1 MADGRDET
9 PNRRSPRT
17 LHANALKPA
26 PRRRAS
32 NASMD
37 TAPDRLPALFLSHGS
52 PMLALEPG
60 RTGPFLRRLGAAIDS
75 RFGRPK
81 AILAVSP
88 HTAARRPVVLGS
100 PTHHAVHD
108 FGGFPPA
115 LYELRYAPP
124 GAPALAE
131 RVLGRLAEAG
141 LVADRS
147 GEPGLDHGI
156 WTVLRFAWPDADVPV
171 LPLALSPQQPP
182 AAQWAL
188 GAALAP
194 LQDEGVLL
202 LGSGSLTHN
211 LRLLF
216 GAARPA
222 EDAPEIAES
231 RAFRDWV
238 AARVAAGDR
247 EALLDYR
254 AASPHAA
261 LMHPTDE
268 HWLPFY
274 IAAGAGGLAGA
285 RRLHDDVT
293 YGSLAMDAYA
303 FGPGAAALGQA
314 LH

>member
-1 MADGRDET
+1 
-9 PNRRSPRT
+9 
-17 LHANALKPA
+17 
-26 PRRRAS
+26 
-32 NASMD
+32 MD
-37 TAPDRLPALFLSHGS
+37 TANDRLPALFVSHGS

-60 RTGPFLRRLGAAIDS
+60 RTGPFLQRLGAAIDR
-75 RFGRPK
+75 RFGRPR

-88 HTAARRPVVLGS
+88 HTAARRPVVLDS
-100 PTHHAVHD
+100 ATHHAVHD

-115 LYELRYAPP
+115 LYELRYAPA
-124 GAPALAE
+124 GDPALAE
-131 RVLGRLAEAG
+131 RVLRRLAEAG
-141 LVADRS
+141 IDADRS
-147 GEPGLDHGI
+147 DEAGLDHGI
-156 WTVLRFAWPDADVPV
+156 WSVLRFAWPDADVPV
-171 LPLALSPQQPP
+171 LPLALAPQQSPV
-182 AAQWAL
+182 AQWAL

-202 LGSGSLTHN
+202 LASGSLTHN

-216 GAARPA
+216 GGTRPA
-222 EDAPEIAES
+222 EDAAEIAES

-238 AARVAAGDR
+238 AARVASGDR

-254 AASPHAA
+254 AKAPHAA

-303 FGPGAAALGQA
+303 FGPGAAALQQA

>member
-1 MADGRDET
+1 
-9 PNRRSPRT
+9 
-17 LHANALKPA
+17 
-26 PRRRAS
+26 
-32 NASMD
+32 MD
-37 TAPDRLPALFLSHGS
+37 TANDRLPALFVSHGS

-60 RTGPFLRRLGAAIDS
+60 RTGPFLQRLGAAIDR
-75 RFGRPK
+75 RFGRPR

-88 HTAARRPVVLGS
+88 HTAARRPVVLDS
-100 PTHHAVHD
+100 ATHHAVHD

-115 LYELRYAPP
+115 LYELRYAPA
-124 GAPALAE
+124 GDAALAE
-131 RVLGRLAEAG
+131 RVLRRLAEAG
-141 LVADRS
+141 IDADRS
-147 GEPGLDHGI
+147 DEAGLDHGI
-156 WTVLRFAWPDADVPV
+156 WSVLRFAWPDADVPV
-171 LPLALSPQQPP
+171 LPLALAPQQSPV
-182 AAQWAL
+182 AQWAL

-194 LQDEGVLL
+194 LRDEGVLL

-216 GAARPA
+216 GGARPV

-238 AARVAAGDR
+238 AARVASGDR

-254 AASPHAA
+254 AKAPHAA

-274 IAAGAGGLAGA
+274 IAAGAGGLVGA

-303 FGPGAAALGQA
+303 FGPGAAALQQA

>member
-1 MADGRDET
+1 
-9 PNRRSPRT
+9 
-17 LHANALKPA
+17 
-26 PRRRAS
+26 
-32 NASMD
+32 MD
-37 TAPDRLPALFLSHGS
+37 TANDRLPALFVSHGS

-60 RTGPFLRRLGAAIDS
+60 RTGPFLQRLGAAIDR
-75 RFGRPK
+75 RFGRPR

-88 HTAARRPVVLGS
+88 HTAARRPVVLDS
-100 PTHHAVHD
+100 ATHHAVHD

-115 LYELRYAPP
+115 LYELHYAPA
-124 GAPALAE
+124 GDPALAE
-131 RVLGRLAEAG
+131 RVLRRLAEAG
-141 LVADRS
+141 IDADRS
-147 GEPGLDHGI
+147 DEAGLDHGI
-156 WTVLRFAWPDADVPV
+156 WSVLRFAWPDADVPV
-171 LPLALSPQQPP
+171 LPLALAPQQSPV
-182 AAQWAL
+182 AQWAL

-194 LQDEGVLL
+194 LRDEGVLL

-216 GAARPA
+216 GGTRPA
-222 EDAPEIAES
+222 EDAAEIAES

-238 AARVAAGDR
+238 AARVASGDR

-254 AASPHAA
+254 TKAPHAA

-303 FGPGAAALGQA
+303 FGPGAAALQQA

>member
-1 MADGRDET
+1 
-9 PNRRSPRT
+9 
-17 LHANALKPA
+17 
-26 PRRRAS
+26 
-32 NASMD
+32 MD
-37 TAPDRLPALFLSHGS
+37 TANDRLPALFVSHGS

-60 RTGPFLRRLGAAIDS
+60 RTGPFLQRLGAAIDR
-75 RFGRPK
+75 RFGLPR

-88 HTAARRPVVLGS
+88 HTAARRPVVLDS
-100 PTHHAVHD
+100 ATHHAVHD

-115 LYELRYAPP
+115 LYELRYAPA
-124 GAPALAE
+124 GDPALAE
-131 RVLGRLAEAG
+131 RVLRRLAEAG
-141 LVADRS
+141 IDADRS
-147 GEPGLDHGI
+147 DEAGLDHGI
-156 WTVLRFAWPDADVPV
+156 WSVLRFAWPNADVPV
-171 LPLALSPQQPP
+171 LPLALAPQQSPV
-182 AAQWAL
+182 AQWAL

-194 LQDEGVLL
+194 LRDEGVLL

-216 GAARPA
+216 GGTRPA
-222 EDAPEIAES
+222 EDAAEIAES

-238 AARVAAGDR
+238 AARVASGDR

-254 AASPHAA
+254 AKAPHAA

-303 FGPGAAALGQA
+303 FGPGAAALQQA

>member
-1 MADGRDET
+1 
-9 PNRRSPRT
+9 
-17 LHANALKPA
+17 
-26 PRRRAS
+26 
-32 NASMD
+32 MD
-37 TAPDRLPALFLSHGS
+37 TANDRLPALFVSHGS

-60 RTGPFLRRLGAAIDS
+60 RTGPFLRRLGAAIDR
-75 RFGRPK
+75 RFGRPR

-88 HTAARRPVVLGS
+88 HTAARRPVVLDS
-100 PTHHAVHD
+100 ATHHAVHD

-115 LYELRYAPP
+115 LYELRYAPA
-124 GAPALAE
+124 GDPALAE
-131 RVLGRLAEAG
+131 RVLRRLAEAG
-141 LVADRS
+141 IDADRS
-147 GEPGLDHGI
+147 DEAGLDHGI
-156 WTVLRFAWPDADVPV
+156 WSVLRFAWPDADVPV
-171 LPLALSPQQPP
+171 LPLALAPQQSPVS
-182 AAQWAL
+182 QWAL

-194 LQDEGVLL
+194 LRDEGVLL

-216 GAARPA
+216 GGTRPA
-222 EDAPEIAES
+222 EDAAEIAES

-238 AARVAAGDR
+238 AARVASGDR

-254 AASPHAA
+254 AKAPHAA

-303 FGPGAAALGQA
+303 FGPGAAALQQA

>member
-1 MADGRDET
+1 MDSPADL
-9 PNRRSPRT
+9 P
-17 LHANALKPA
+17 
-26 PRRRAS
+26 
-32 NASMD
+32 
-37 TAPDRLPALFLSHGS
+37 PALFVSHGS

-60 RTGPFLRRLGAAIDS
+60 RTGPFLQRLGAAIDR

-100 PTHHAVHD
+100 PDHHAVHD
-108 FGGFPPA
+108 FGGFPDA

-141 LVADRS
+141 LDADHS
-147 GEPGLDHGI
+147 CEPGLDHGI
-156 WTVLRFAWPDADVPV
+156 WTVLRFAWPDADLPV

-182 AAQWAL
+182 PAQWAL

-194 LQDEGVLL
+194 LRDEGVLL
-202 LGSGSLTHN
+202 LASGSLTHN

-222 EDAPEIAES
+222 ADAPELAES

-254 AASPHAA
+254 AAAPHAA
-261 LMHPTDE
+261 SMHPTDE

-303 FGPGAAALGQA
+303 FGAEAAALAQA
-314 LH
+314 LPPDGGPPSPRGAV

>member
-1 MADGRDET
+1 
-9 PNRRSPRT
+9 
-17 LHANALKPA
+17 
-26 PRRRAS
+26 
-32 NASMD
+32 MD
-37 TAPDRLPALFLSHGS
+37 TANDRLPALFVSHGS

-60 RTGPFLRRLGAAIDS
+60 RTGPFLQRLGAAIDR
-75 RFGRPK
+75 RFGRPR

-88 HTAARRPVVLGS
+88 HTAARRPVVLDS
-100 PTHHAVHD
+100 AAHHAVHD

-115 LYELRYAPP
+115 LYELRYAPA
-124 GAPALAE
+124 GDPALAE
-131 RVLGRLAEAG
+131 RVLRRLAEAG
-141 LVADRS
+141 IDADRS
-147 GEPGLDHGI
+147 DEAGLDHGI
-156 WTVLRFAWPDADVPV
+156 WSVLRFAWPDADVPV
-171 LPLALSPQQPP
+171 LPLALAPQQSPV
-182 AAQWAL
+182 AQWAL

-194 LQDEGVLL
+194 LRDEGVLL

-216 GAARPA
+216 GGTRPA
-222 EDAPEIAES
+222 EDAAEIAES
-231 RAFRDWV
+231 RTFRDWV
-238 AARVAAGDR
+238 AARVASGDR

-254 AASPHAA
+254 AKAPHAA

-303 FGPGAAALGQA
+303 FGPGAAALQQA